1 MKQIIRYIS
10 IVVLLMTSAAA
21 LARGGVKVEI
31 ATLTN
36 GTITSSLEGLTCT
49 LTVTPAA
56 GYYIRKGDI
65 TVQKTVDPSTA
76 KTRGDINVTDKLS
89 LTGDDPE
96 ALSAARTYTFDIPEG
111 YNAYVTASFTACSS
125 ISLSVSMSGWTYGSE
140 ASSPIVTGNTGN
152 APVSYSYAA
161 SGSTDFTATKPVN
174 VGEYTVK
181 ATVPAI
187 SIYTAAE
194 ATASF
199 TITAAT
205 ISGVTPTDYSGTY
218 DGAAHTIG
226 VTIPEGATIMYGT
239 AEGTYDKETAPS
251 YTNAG
256 EYTVYYQVTKANYN
270 TITGSAKVTINKKAL
285 TITAEAKT
293 KVYGEKDPELTYK
306 VEGLIE
312 GESLTGALTRAE
324 GEAVG
329 EYDITQGTLAVSNNY
344 SVTFV
349 GAKLTITAAT
359 ISGVTPTDY
368 SGTYD
373 GAAHT
378 IGVTIPEG
386 ATIMYGTAEGT
397 YDKETAPSYTNA
409 GEYTVYYQVTKA
421 NYNTITGSAKVTINK
436 KALTIT
442 AEAKTKVYG
451 EKDPEL
457 TYKVEGLIEGE
468 SLTGALTRAEGEA
481 VGEYDITQGT
491 LAVSNNYSVTFVGA
505 KLTIT
510 AANTPADPEP
520 NTEVV
525 NTEDPVTVG
534 DETFY
539 QPSQTVQDAISNN
552 VNTGISFSAEAS
564 KDVKVNENGGL
575 EFGKSDKN
583 VDVALTDMHKG
594 ETVTFN
600 IEGTMQADASK
611 LKEKGSAA
619 GARRTRTEGKINLV
633 SGKEYE
639 VLEDGNIVITV
650 VLTDAPATINS
661 IKKTEAPATGIEGVN
676 PSASSGTVSEKWY
689 DMNGRSLQG
698 KPTKKGLYIHNG
710 VKVLVGDK
718 R

>member
-199 TITAAT
+199 AITAAT
-205 ISGVTPTDYSGTY
+205 ISGVEATAYSGAY

-270 TITGSAKVTINKKAL
+270 TVTGSAKVTINKKAL

-293 KVYGEKDPELTYK
+293 KVYGEKDPELTYT

-312 GESLTGALTRAE
+312 GENLTGALTRAE

-329 EYDITQGTLAVSNNY
+329 EYDITQGTLA
-344 SVTFV
+344 
-349 GAKLTITAAT
+349 A
-359 ISGVTPTDY
+359 
-368 SGTYD
+368 
-373 GAAHT
+373 
-378 IGVTIPEG
+378 
-386 ATIMYGTAEGT
+386 
-397 YDKETAPSYTNA
+397 
-409 GEYTVYYQVTKA
+409 
-421 NYNTITGSAKVTINK
+421 
-436 KALTIT
+436 
-442 AEAKTKVYG
+442 
-451 EKDPEL
+451 
-457 TYKVEGLIEGE
+457 
-468 SLTGALTRAEGEA
+468 
-481 VGEYDITQGT
+481 
-491 LAVSNNYSVTFVGA
+491 SNNYSVTFVGA

-611 LKEKGSAA
+611 LKEKGAAA
-619 GARRTRTEGKINLV
+619 GARRTRTEGKIDLV

-650 VLTDAPATINS
+650 VLTEAPATINS

-676 PSASSGTVSEKWY
+676 PATNSETVSEKWY

>member
-199 TITAAT
+199 AITAAT
-205 ISGVTPTDYSGTY
+205 ISGVEATAYSGTY

-226 VTIPEGATIMYGT
+226 VTIPEGAAIMYGT

-270 TITGSAKVTINKKAL
+270 TVTGSAKVTINKKAL

-293 KVYGEKDPELTYK
+293 KVYGEKDPALTYT

-329 EYDITQGTLAVSNNY
+329 EYDITQGTLA
-344 SVTFV
+344 
-349 GAKLTITAAT
+349 A
-359 ISGVTPTDY
+359 
-368 SGTYD
+368 
-373 GAAHT
+373 
-378 IGVTIPEG
+378 
-386 ATIMYGTAEGT
+386 
-397 YDKETAPSYTNA
+397 
-409 GEYTVYYQVTKA
+409 
-421 NYNTITGSAKVTINK
+421 
-436 KALTIT
+436 
-442 AEAKTKVYG
+442 
-451 EKDPEL
+451 
-457 TYKVEGLIEGE
+457 
-468 SLTGALTRAEGEA
+468 
-481 VGEYDITQGT
+481 
-491 LAVSNNYSVTFVGA
+491 SNNYSVTFVGA

-539 QPSQTVQDAISNN
+539 QPSKTVQDAISNN

-619 GARRTRTEGKINLV
+619 GARRTRTEGKIDLV

-650 VLTDAPATINS
+650 VLTEAPATINS

>member
-21 LARGGVKVEI
+21 LARGGVEAKVEI

-205 ISGVTPTDYSGTY
+205 ISGVEATAYSGTY

-226 VTIPEGATIMYGT
+226 VTIPEGAAIMYGT

-270 TITGSAKVTINKKAL
+270 TVTGSAKVTINKKAL

-329 EYDITQGTLAVSNNY
+329 EYDITQGTLA
-344 SVTFV
+344 
-349 GAKLTITAAT
+349 A
-359 ISGVTPTDY
+359 
-368 SGTYD
+368 
-373 GAAHT
+373 
-378 IGVTIPEG
+378 
-386 ATIMYGTAEGT
+386 
-397 YDKETAPSYTNA
+397 
-409 GEYTVYYQVTKA
+409 
-421 NYNTITGSAKVTINK
+421 
-436 KALTIT
+436 
-442 AEAKTKVYG
+442 
-451 EKDPEL
+451 
-457 TYKVEGLIEGE
+457 
-468 SLTGALTRAEGEA
+468 
-481 VGEYDITQGT
+481 
-491 LAVSNNYSVTFVGA
+491 SNNYSVTFVGA

-539 QPSQTVQDAISNN
+539 QPSKTVQDAISNN

-619 GARRTRTEGKINLV
+619 GARRTRTEGKIDLV

-650 VLTDAPATINS
+650 VLTEAPATINS

>member
-76 KTRGDINVTDKLS
+76 KTRGDINVTDKLL

-205 ISGVTPTDYSGTY
+205 ISGVEATAYSGTY

-226 VTIPEGATIMYGT
+226 VTIPEGAAIMYGT

-270 TITGSAKVTINKKAL
+270 TVTGSAKVTINKKAL

-293 KVYGEKDPELTYK
+293 KVYGEKDPALTYT

-324 GEAVG
+324 GEA
-329 EYDITQGTLAVSNNY
+329 L
-344 SVTFV
+344 
-349 GAKLTITAAT
+349 
-359 ISGVTPTDY
+359 
-368 SGTYD
+368 
-373 GAAHT
+373 
-378 IGVTIPEG
+378 
-386 ATIMYGTAEGT
+386 
-397 YDKETAPSYTNA
+397 
-409 GEYTVYYQVTKA
+409 
-421 NYNTITGSAKVTINK
+421 
-436 KALTIT
+436 
-442 AEAKTKVYG
+442 
-451 EKDPEL
+451 
-457 TYKVEGLIEGE
+457 
-468 SLTGALTRAEGEA
+468 
-481 VGEYDITQGT
+481 GEYDITQGT

-611 LKEKGSAA
+611 LKEKGAAA

-676 PSASSGTVSEKWY
+676 PATNSGTVSEKWY

>member
-21 LARGGVKVEI
+21 LARGGVEAKVEI

-205 ISGVTPTDYSGTY
+205 ISGVEATAYSGTY

-270 TITGSAKVTINKKAL
+270 TVTGSAKVTINKKAL

-329 EYDITQGTLAVSNNY
+329 EYDITQGTLA
-344 SVTFV
+344 
-349 GAKLTITAAT
+349 A
-359 ISGVTPTDY
+359 
-368 SGTYD
+368 
-373 GAAHT
+373 
-378 IGVTIPEG
+378 
-386 ATIMYGTAEGT
+386 
-397 YDKETAPSYTNA
+397 
-409 GEYTVYYQVTKA
+409 
-421 NYNTITGSAKVTINK
+421 
-436 KALTIT
+436 
-442 AEAKTKVYG
+442 
-451 EKDPEL
+451 
-457 TYKVEGLIEGE
+457 
-468 SLTGALTRAEGEA
+468 
-481 VGEYDITQGT
+481 
-491 LAVSNNYSVTFVGA
+491 SNNYSVTFVGA

-611 LKEKGSAA
+611 LKEKGAAA

-650 VLTDAPATINS
+650 VLTEAPATINS

-676 PSASSGTVSEKWY
+676 PSTSSGTVSEKWY

>member
-36 GTITSSLEGLTCT
+36 GTITSSLEGQTCT
-49 LTVTPAA
+49 LTVTPAD

-199 TITAAT
+199 AITAAT
-205 ISGVTPTDYSGTY
+205 
-218 DGAAHTIG
+218 
-226 VTIPEGATIMYGT
+226 
-239 AEGTYDKETAPS
+239 
-251 YTNAG
+251 N
-256 EYTVYYQVTKANYN
+256 
-270 TITGSAKVTINKKAL
+270 
-285 TITAEAKT
+285 
-293 KVYGEKDPELTYK
+293 
-306 VEGLIE
+306 
-312 GESLTGALTRAE
+312 
-324 GEAVG
+324 
-329 EYDITQGTLAVSNNY
+329 
-344 SVTFV
+344 
-349 GAKLTITAAT
+349 
-359 ISGVTPTDY
+359 
-368 SGTYD
+368 
-373 GAAHT
+373 
-378 IGVTIPEG
+378 
-386 ATIMYGTAEGT
+386 
-397 YDKETAPSYTNA
+397 
-409 GEYTVYYQVTKA
+409 
-421 NYNTITGSAKVTINK
+421 
-436 KALTIT
+436 
-442 AEAKTKVYG
+442 
-451 EKDPEL
+451 
-457 TYKVEGLIEGE
+457 
-468 SLTGALTRAEGEA
+468 
-481 VGEYDITQGT
+481 
-491 LAVSNNYSVTFVGA
+491 
-505 KLTIT
+505 
-510 AANTPADPEP
+510 ADPEP

-564 KDVKVNENGGL
+564 KDVKVNDNGGL

-594 ETVTFN
+594 ETVTFSF
-600 IEGTMQADASK
+600 EGSMQADASK
-611 LKEKGSAA
+611 LKEKGAAA
-619 GARRTRTEGKINLV
+619 GARRTRTEGKIDIV

-650 VLTDAPATINS
+650 VLTEAPATINS
-661 IKKTEAPATGIEGVN
+661 IKKTEAPATGIE
-676 PSASSGTVSEKWY
+676 TVYSLQFTDDSLQFTVGRWY
-689 DMNGRSLQG
+689 DLNGRPLQG
-698 KPTKKGLYIHNG
+698 KPTKKGVYIHNG
-710 VKVLVGDK
+710 CKTVIK
-718 R
+718 

>member
-21 LARGGVKVEI
+21 LARGGVEAKVEI

-199 TITAAT
+199 A
-205 ISGVTPTDYSGTY
+205 
-218 DGAAHTIG
+218 
-226 VTIPEGATIMYGT
+226 
-239 AEGTYDKETAPS
+239 
-251 YTNAG
+251 
-256 EYTVYYQVTKANYN
+256 
-270 TITGSAKVTINKKAL
+270 
-285 TITAEAKT
+285 
-293 KVYGEKDPELTYK
+293 
-306 VEGLIE
+306 
-312 GESLTGALTRAE
+312 
-324 GEAVG
+324 
-329 EYDITQGTLAVSNNY
+329 
-344 SVTFV
+344 
-349 GAKLTITAAT
+349 
-359 ISGVTPTDY
+359 
-368 SGTYD
+368 
-373 GAAHT
+373 
-378 IGVTIPEG
+378 
-386 ATIMYGTAEGT
+386 
-397 YDKETAPSYTNA
+397 
-409 GEYTVYYQVTKA
+409 
-421 NYNTITGSAKVTINK
+421 
-436 KALTIT
+436 
-442 AEAKTKVYG
+442 
-451 EKDPEL
+451 
-457 TYKVEGLIEGE
+457 
-468 SLTGALTRAEGEA
+468 
-481 VGEYDITQGT
+481 
-491 LAVSNNYSVTFVGA
+491 
-505 KLTIT
+505 IT

-552 VNTGISFSAEAS
+552 VNTGISFSVEAS

-611 LKEKGSAA
+611 LKEKGAAA
-619 GARRTRTEGKINLV
+619 GARRTRTEGKIDLV

-650 VLTDAPATINS
+650 VLTEAPATINS
-661 IKKTEAPATGIEGVN
+661 IKKTEAPATGIELIHN
-676 PSASSGTVSEKWY
+676 SQFTIDSWY
-689 DMNGRSLQG
+689 MLNGQPMQG
-698 KPTKKGLYIHNG
+698 KPAKRGVYIHNG
-710 VKVLVGDK
+710 SKYVIK
-718 R
+718 

>member
-21 LARGGVKVEI
+21 LARGGVEAKVEI

-199 TITAAT
+199 AITAAT
-205 ISGVTPTDYSGTY
+205 ISGVEATAYSGTY

-270 TITGSAKVTINKKAL
+270 TVTGSAKVTINKKAL

-293 KVYGEKDPELTYK
+293 KVYGEKDPELTYT

-329 EYDITQGTLAVSNNY
+329 EYDITQGTLA
-344 SVTFV
+344 
-349 GAKLTITAAT
+349 A
-359 ISGVTPTDY
+359 
-368 SGTYD
+368 
-373 GAAHT
+373 
-378 IGVTIPEG
+378 
-386 ATIMYGTAEGT
+386 
-397 YDKETAPSYTNA
+397 
-409 GEYTVYYQVTKA
+409 
-421 NYNTITGSAKVTINK
+421 
-436 KALTIT
+436 
-442 AEAKTKVYG
+442 
-451 EKDPEL
+451 
-457 TYKVEGLIEGE
+457 
-468 SLTGALTRAEGEA
+468 
-481 VGEYDITQGT
+481 
-491 LAVSNNYSVTFVGA
+491 SNNYSVTFVGA

-619 GARRTRTEGKINLV
+619 GTRRTRTEDKINLV

-650 VLTDAPATINS
+650 VLTEAPATINS

-676 PSASSGTVSEKWY
+676 PSTNSGTVSEKWY

>member
-21 LARGGVKVEI
+21 LARGGVEAKVEI

-270 TITGSAKVTINKKAL
+270 TVTGSAKVTINKKAL

-329 EYDITQGTLAVSNNY
+329 EYDITQGTLA
-344 SVTFV
+344 
-349 GAKLTITAAT
+349 A
-359 ISGVTPTDY
+359 
-368 SGTYD
+368 
-373 GAAHT
+373 
-378 IGVTIPEG
+378 
-386 ATIMYGTAEGT
+386 
-397 YDKETAPSYTNA
+397 
-409 GEYTVYYQVTKA
+409 
-421 NYNTITGSAKVTINK
+421 
-436 KALTIT
+436 
-442 AEAKTKVYG
+442 
-451 EKDPEL
+451 
-457 TYKVEGLIEGE
+457 
-468 SLTGALTRAEGEA
+468 
-481 VGEYDITQGT
+481 
-491 LAVSNNYSVTFVGA
+491 SNNYSVTFVGA

-611 LKEKGSAA
+611 LKEKGAAA
-619 GARRTRTEGKINLV
+619 GARRTRTEGKIDLV

-650 VLTDAPATINS
+650 VLTEAPATINS

-676 PSASSGTVSEKWY
+676 PATNSETVSEKWY